1 MTAVS
6 GEHASQPHNLQE
18 TPRHTAMK
26 SIPPTNHIQL
36 DLSIEDTNLILEALG
51 ALPFAQVYMLIG
63 RIQER
68 ARQQIADASEPR
80 PAGTDREHAA

>member
-1 MTAVS
+1 M
-6 GEHASQPHNLQE
+6 N
-18 TPRHTAMK
+18 TAMK
-26 SIPPTNHIQL
+26 SIPSTNQIQL

-51 ALPFAQVYMLIG
+51 ALPFAQVYTLIG

-80 PAGTDREHAA
+80 PAGADREHAA